1 MQVTQTL
8 YSNGMTIPDSAIE
21 RLARFLL
28 PRMQAFLESEQEK
41 QSAADADL
49 SNEKTADGE
58 DPAAA

>member
-41 QSAADADL
+41 QPATYADS
-49 SNEKTADGE
+49 SNEKAATGE
-58 DPAAA
+58 NPKAA

>member
-21 RLARFLL
+21 RLARVLL

-41 QSAADADL
+41 QSATYADS
-49 SNEKTADGE
+49 SNEK
-58 DPAAA
+58 AAAGEHPEAA